1 MSALLIT
8 GATSGIGEQ
17 LAYDYAQSHAQSHAL
32 ENAQPKRVIYV
43 CGQNQ
48 AKLNALAAL
57 GQHVIPLNFDI
68 TDLTACKEAL
78 HSLDPIPSTWIL
90 NAGSCEYIDD
100 GVMDAALVT
109 RVMQI
114 NVVGLANTIEAAQHH
129 FTAGHHLVVMGSIA
143 SELALPRAEAYG
155 ASKAAVSYLARTLA
169 LDLSKKGILV
179 STVFPGFVKTPLTD
193 KNDFPMPM
201 MISAEQASKAIQK
214 GIADKKAHIY
224 FPKRFTWILRLLGS
238 LPYSIQQRL
247 SSKLIKGNAE

>member
-1 MSALLIT
+1 MSPILIT

-17 LAYDYAQSHAQSHAL
+17 LAYDYAKLYASSHSL
-32 ENAQPKRVIYV
+32 ESEVQMPVVYV

-48 AKLNALAAL
+48 AKLAALAEL
-57 GQHVIPLNFDI
+57 GSHVVPLNFDI
-68 TDLTACKEAL
+68 TDLAACKETL
-78 HSLDPIPSTWIL
+78 KSLDPVPRTWIL

-100 GVMDAALVT
+100 GVMDAALVA

-129 FTAGHHLVVMGSIA
+129 FTAGQHLVVMGSIA

-247 SSKLIKGNAE
+247 SSKLIKDNAE